1 MNLEHRI
8 AELEKQTKLQRFGIF
23 GLGIALAT
31 TMLLAM
37 TTQSPTDLTASSFS
51 VLNKDGKPTI
61 TINNEGISIL
71 DENGTARVG
80 IGADPKTKRVGMAFM
95 DKNSTPRVA
104 IGTTESGEAGITLIG
119 AGMSEM
125 MSGSSWPPAK
135 K

>member
-23 GLGIALAT
+23 GLGGAVAT
-31 TMLLAM
+31 TILLAM

-51 VLNKDGKPTI
+51 VLNKDGNPAI

-80 IGADPKTKRVGMAFM
+80 IGVDPKTKRVGMAFM

-104 IGTTESGEAGITLIG
+104 IGTTENGEAGITLIG

-125 MSGSSWPPAK
+125 MSGSSWPPTK